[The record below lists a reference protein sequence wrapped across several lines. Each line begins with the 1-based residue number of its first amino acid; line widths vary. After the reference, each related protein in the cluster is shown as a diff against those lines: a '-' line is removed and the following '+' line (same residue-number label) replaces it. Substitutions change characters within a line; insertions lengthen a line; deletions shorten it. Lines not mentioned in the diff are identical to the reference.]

1 MWDGLLTT
9 MGGGVELPVPQRGAY
24 LRGQGVGAS
33 PSLCLV
39 LLWLS
44 LPQTTAFSFSS
55 WPNPSRPS
63 RASSDPRPQI
73 PDRPPLPPRSLV
85 YPTLNAFIWQ
95 ILIEHLH
102 IHRKA
107 LGSKKPQTLL
117 TRVERK
123 KCFFSSTKVVYGQI
137 QSQAL
142 RSSLGFPTHLSFL
155 VIGWPT
161 QPSGI
166 SSAFEAGRRD
176 GRNVFHEGPFG

>member
-9 MGGGVELPVPQRGAY
+9 MGGGVELPAPQRGAY
-24 LRGQGVGAS
+24 LRGQGACAS

-44 LPQTTAFSFSS
+44 LPRTTAFSFSS
-55 WPNPSRPS
+55 WPNPSRFF

-73 PDRPPLPPRSLV
+73 SDRPPLPPRLLV
-85 YPTLNAFIWQ
+85 YPILNAFIWQ
-95 ILIEHLH
+95 ILIEHLR

-166 SSAFEAGRRD
+166 SSAFKAGRRD
-176 GRNVFHEGPFG
+176 ARNVFHEGPFG